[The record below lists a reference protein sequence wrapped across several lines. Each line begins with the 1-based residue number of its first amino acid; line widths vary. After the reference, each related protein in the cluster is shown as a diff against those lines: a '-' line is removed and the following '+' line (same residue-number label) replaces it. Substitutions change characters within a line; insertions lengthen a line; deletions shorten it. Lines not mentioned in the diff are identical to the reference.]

1 MHSIYCGFIFM
12 LFIICLVN
20 MFLSFVWKVRMRKVL
35 GLRHNCN
42 CELPMLQGHSFSL
55 REVMGVLG
63 KLVQS
68 RHENASVGN
77 WKII

>member
-1 MHSIYCGFIFM
+1 MQTIYCAFIRM
-12 LFIICLVN
+12 LFIIYLVY
-20 MFLSFVWKVRMRKVL
+20 MFLSFVWKLRIRKGL

-63 KLVQS
+63 KLAQS
-68 RHENASVGN
+68 RHENESVGN

>member
-1 MHSIYCGFIFM
+1 M
-12 LFIICLVN
+12 
-20 MFLSFVWKVRMRKVL
+20 KKVL

-55 REVMGVLG
+55 REVIGVLG

-68 RHENASVGN
+68 RHENESVGN